1 MGLEPATCASWLA
14 WCRWL
19 KKAVWGRCGEE
30 MAWMS
35 SKLLPSRPWSSWH
48 MSRYEELDEY
58 IKCSILSLFI
68 IGWCGSL
75 DLSRL
80 NVWSA
85 ATKKPWASWSDLLQ
99 GPWLVSLPRAQST
112 PWRWVAARLYR
123 QNKPALAKSGFGC
136 ERLNIF
142 FPPES
147 FLRYWKLALL
157 WEGPDST
164 PAFRTAPSRY
174 SEEKDRVLFTRA
186 TSPTC

>member
-1 MGLEPATCASWLA
+1 MTGLMQMIKEGGMRSLWRGNGVNVIKIAPESA
-14 WCRWL
+14 L
-19 KKAVWGRCGEE
+19 KF
-30 MAWMS
+30 MA
-35 SKLLPSRPWSSWH
+35 
-48 MSRYEELDEY
+48 YEQVRGVRRIYKMLHFQ
-58 IKCSILSLFI
+58 IQILSLFI

-85 ATKKPWASWSDLLQ
+85 ATKKHWASWSDLLQ

-147 FLRYWKLALL
+147 FLRCWKLALL

-174 SEEKDRVLFTRA
+174 SEEKDWVLFTRA